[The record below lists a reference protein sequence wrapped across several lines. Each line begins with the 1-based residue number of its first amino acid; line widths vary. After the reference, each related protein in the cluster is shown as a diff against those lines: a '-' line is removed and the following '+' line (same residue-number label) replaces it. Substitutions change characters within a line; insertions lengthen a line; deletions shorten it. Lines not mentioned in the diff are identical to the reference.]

1 MMIIPIYYSKDR
13 FFMTFKIL
21 STDKLKL
28 NSLLSLI
35 LDYIVFLK
43 GIFLIIIWI
52 VISLYGQ

>member
-1 MMIIPIYYSKDR
+1 MMMIIPIYYSKDR

-35 LDYIVFLK
+35 KI
-43 GIFLIIIWI
+43 G
-52 VISLYGQ
+52 SLNQ